1 MRIVFWQ
8 NMMAFHQ
15 SAHIR
20 ALAATPGCE
29 VTWVVQETVLPER
42 AALGWPVPDPDPAQV
57 VVDPDYAAV
66 DALVSDR
73 PERSVHIFSGLRG
86 YRTIER
92 GLTACLAATPTLG
105 FLVERQDGA
114 GWKGLARLLRARRNW
129 GQLRERISFVL
140 AIGAGASEWYARCG
154 VPSERIYPY
163 GYFMETP
170 EVSLAARRAATT
182 TVGVVYVGA
191 LRYGK
196 GVDILL
202 AALAQL
208 RHASWT
214 LDVVGDGPEAPALRR
229 LAAAKG
235 VAQRVRFH
243 GTLPHGR
250 AMAIVAES
258 HLLVLPSRR
267 KDGWGAV
274 VSEALMRGVP
284 AICTDE
290 CGAGA
295 LLGHPWRGDVVSAG
309 SVPALEAALQRR
321 IEQGPPSP
329 VERQRIVDW
338 SRCITGESAAKYLLA
353 AVRHALSQG
362 APRPVAPWLQTA
374 SRSLGTPSERR
385 C

>member
-8 NMMAFHQ
+8 NMMSFHQ

-20 ALAATPGCE
+20 ALAATLGCE
-29 VTWVVQETVLPER
+29 VTWVVQEAVLPER
-42 AALGWPVPDPDPAQV
+42 AALWWPVPDAGPAQV
-57 VVDPDYAAV
+57 VVDPDYATV
-66 DALVSDR
+66 DELVSDR

-86 YRTIER
+86 YRTIEL
-92 GLTACLAATPTLG
+92 GLAACLAATPTLG

-114 GWKGLARLLRARRNW
+114 GWKGLARLLRARLDWRA
-129 GQLRERISFVL
+129 LRERISFVL
-140 AIGAGASEWYARCG
+140 AIGAGASEWYVHCG

-163 GYFMETP
+163 GYFMEAP
-170 EVSLAARRAATT
+170 DVALAPRRAVGPAL
-182 TVGVVYVGA
+182 GVVYVGA
-191 LRYGK
+191 LRHAK

-202 AALAQL
+202 AALAHL
-208 RHASWT
+208 RYASWT

-235 VAQRVRFH
+235 LSQRVRFH

-250 AMAIVAES
+250 AMATLAES
-258 HLLVLPSRR
+258 DLLVLPSRH

-284 AICTDE
+284 AVCTDQ

-295 LLGHPWRGDVVSAG
+295 LLGDPQRGEIVSAG

-321 IEQGPPSP
+321 IQQGPPSL
-329 VERQRIVDW
+329 VERRRVVDW
-338 SRCITGESAAKYLLA
+338 SQCITGESGAKYLLT
-353 AVRHALSQG
+353 AVRHALGQG
-362 APRPVAPWLQTA
+362 PRPVAPWLHRNELA
-374 SRSLGTPSERR
+374 V
-385 C
+385 